1 MKYIA
6 LPKTTNHYCLN
17 FKVYPRPPCTTSFYI
32 YFYQIICTLK
42 VSFTFNIM
50 IDKIN
55 FKEAGEK
62 EKTLYGLIGESL
74 CAVQILED
82 L

>member
-1 MKYIA
+1 
-6 LPKTTNHYCLN
+6 
-17 FKVYPRPPCTTSFYI
+17 
-32 YFYQIICTLK
+32 
-42 VSFTFNIM
+42 M

-82 L
+82 ALSHLIVLKKNRTS